1 MFDNLIK
8 EVSKVVVGNENKIKL
23 TLAAILSEGSVL
35 IEDNPGSGKTTFA
48 KAITLNLGLG
58 FKRIQFTSDL
68 LPSDILGFNI
78 FKNEELTFQKG
89 PIFTNIVLADEL
101 NRGSPKSQS
110 AFLEAMEEKNVSI
123 DGSTYKLPEP
133 FFVIATQNPM
143 DSSGTS
149 TLPDSQLDRFMISF
163 SLSELNDQDKVSMIK
178 NNIDLSNINSQ
189 TVDWK
194 NIQDKK
200 NKINVS
206 DEIYDYVLQIEQ
218 TVKALDQE
226 KVLMLKNNIDL
237 SKINSETVDWKNIQD
252 KKNEINVSDEIYD
265 YVLQIEQTIKALD
278 QEIYISARCLKQIID
293 LAKGWALVHSKDYV
307 THQDIKDVLSY
318 ILRHRIKFLKQD
330 EKKDFVNQEILGKID
345 IKR

>member
-8 EVSKVVVGNENKIKL
+8 EVSKVIVGNENKIKL
-23 TLAAILSEGSVL
+23 TIAAILSEGSVL

-78 FKNEELTFQKG
+78 FKNEELNFQKG

-123 DGSTYKLPEP
+123 DGTTYKLPEP

-163 SLSELNDQDKVSMIK
+163 SLSELNDKDKVLMLK
-178 NNIDLSNINSQ
+178 NNIDLTKINPEKIS
-189 TVDWK
+189 WSE
-194 NIQDKK
+194 IQDKK

-206 DEIYDYVLQIEQ
+206 DEIYQYTLE
-218 TVKALDQE
+218 
-226 KVLMLKNNIDL
+226 
-237 SKINSETVDWKNIQD
+237 
-252 KKNEINVSDEIYD
+252 
-265 YVLQIEQTIKALD
+265 IEQTINSLD
-278 QEIYISARCLKQIID
+278 QQIYISPRCLKQIID
-293 LAKGWALVHSKDYV
+293 LGKGWAMVNSKDYV
-307 THQDIKDVLSY
+307 THQDIKDLLPY
-318 ILRHRIKFLKQD
+318 ILRHRIKFLKQE
-330 EKKDFVNQEILGKID
+330 EKEDFVNNEILGKIS

>member
-23 TLAAILSEGSVL
+23 TFAAILSEGSVL

-163 SLSELNDQDKVSMIK
+163 SLSELNDQDKVSM
-178 NNIDLSNINSQ
+178 
-189 TVDWK
+189 
-194 NIQDKK
+194 
-200 NKINVS
+200 
-206 DEIYDYVLQIEQ
+206 
-218 TVKALDQE
+218 
-226 KVLMLKNNIDL
+226 LKNNIDL
-237 SKINSETVDWKNIQD
+237 SKINSQTIDWKNIQD
-252 KKNEINVSDEIYD
+252 KKNKINVSDEIYD

>member
-163 SLSELNDQDKVSMIK
+163 SLSELNDQ
-178 NNIDLSNINSQ
+178 
-189 TVDWK
+189 
-194 NIQDKK
+194 
-200 NKINVS
+200 
-206 DEIYDYVLQIEQ
+206 
-218 TVKALDQE
+218 E

-237 SKINSETVDWKNIQD
+237 SNINSQTVDWKNIQD

-293 LAKGWALVHSKDYV
+293 LAKGWALIHSKDYV

>member
-48 KAITLNLGLG
+48 KAITLNLGLS

-163 SLSELNDQDKVSMIK
+163 SLSELNDQDKVSM
-178 NNIDLSNINSQ
+178 
-189 TVDWK
+189 
-194 NIQDKK
+194 
-200 NKINVS
+200 
-206 DEIYDYVLQIEQ
+206 
-218 TVKALDQE
+218 
-226 KVLMLKNNIDL
+226 LKNNIDL
-237 SKINSETVDWKNIQD
+237 SKINSKTIDWKNIQD
-252 KKNEINVSDEIYD
+252 KKNKINVSDEIYD